1 MAERG
6 GGERL
11 SAKAGDRTEGG
22 SGWNSAAWAGQGKGA
37 LGRCHRPDPVN
48 SAISKLF
55 KKNQIGLT

>member
-11 SAKAGDRTEGG
+11 SAEAGDRTEGG
-22 SGWNSAAWAGQGKGA
+22 LVGTVPRGPVGEGCL